1 MTSRKHYWSTLS
13 TGISSIRQ
21 SVRLMEDDELFLETD
36 HEAEESMR
44 LTEDGEG
51 INCFEVEQ
59 AVGVEFDCMGDTD
72 PSRDTGSRLL
82 IFSKSEVA
90 H

>member
-1 MTSRKHYWSTLS
+1 M
-13 TGISSIRQ
+13 
-21 SVRLMEDDELFLETD
+21 RLMEDDELFSEAD
-36 HEAEESMR
+36 REAEESMR
-44 LTEDGEG
+44 LIEDGEG
-51 INCFEVEQ
+51 MNCFEAEQ

-72 PSRDTGSRLL
+72 PSCNTGWRLL